1 MTLEEIIQEAKR
13 KSPKCRACPVCN
25 GLACKGEI
33 PGLGGKGSGST
44 FIRNVEKLKSVR
56 IQMDVLVEN
65 KEIDTTSTLF
75 GHTVSLP
82 VYCAPV
88 AGIKNNYGAEMT
100 EEEYNKATVE
110 GCLEAGTLAFTGDGI
125 DIDTLF
131 AKPLQAVLD
140 HDGMGIPTI
149 KPWCEEGVQ
158 ARIERFKGHKVFAL
172 ATDVDAAGLVLL
184 RKGTTPVV
192 NKSVAD
198 LKKMKEMAGGI
209 PLIVKGVLTVEGA
222 RKCVEAGADAIV
234 VSNHGGRVLD
244 DALSTIEVLPEIA
257 AAVKG
262 QITILVDGGFRT
274 GLDVF
279 KALALGADGVLIGRP
294 LALAAVGGGKEGVR
308 LTLDKIRSELRET
321 MIMSGCST
329 VAEITRSHVHVD
341 YESILNTFH
350 KRL

>member
-1 MTLEEIIQEAKR
+1 M
-13 KSPKCRACPVCN
+13 
-25 GLACKGEI
+25 
-33 PGLGGKGSGST
+33 
-44 FIRNVEKLKSVR
+44 
-56 IQMDVLVEN
+56 
-65 KEIDTTSTLF
+65 
-75 GHTVSLP
+75 
-82 VYCAPV
+82 
-88 AGIKNNYGAEMT
+88 
-100 EEEYNKATVE
+100 
-110 GCLEAGTLAFTGDGI
+110 
-125 DIDTLF
+125 
-131 AKPLQAVLD
+131 
-140 HDGMGIPTI
+140 
-149 KPWCEEGVQ
+149 
-158 ARIERFKGHKVFAL
+158 
-172 ATDVDAAGLVLL
+172 
-184 RKGTTPVV
+184 V

-308 LTLDKIRSELRET
+308 LTLDKILQRAARNDDHVRLQYDCRDYPQSCSCRLRKH
-321 MIMSGCST
+321 I
-329 VAEITRSHVHVD
+329 
-341 YESILNTFH
+341 
-350 KRL
+350 K

>member
-1 MTLEEIIQEAKR
+1 M
-13 KSPKCRACPVCN
+13 S
-25 GLACKGEI
+25 
-33 PGLGGKGSGST
+33 
-44 FIRNVEKLKSVR
+44 
-56 IQMDVLVEN
+56 
-65 KEIDTTSTLF
+65 
-75 GHTVSLP
+75 
-82 VYCAPV
+82 
-88 AGIKNNYGAEMT
+88 

-125 DIDTLF
+125 DIDNLF

-140 HDGMGIPTI
+140 HEGMGIPTI

-158 ARIERFKGHKVFAL
+158 ARIDRFKGQKVLAL

-198 LKKMKEMAGGI
+198 LTKMKAMAGGI

-222 RKCVEAGADAIV
+222 RKCVAAGADAIV

-294 LALAAVGGGKEGVR
+294 LALAAVGGGKDGVR
-308 LTLDKIRSELRET
+308 LALDKLRGELRET

-329 VAEITRSHVHVD
+329 IAEITRDHVHVD
-341 YESILNTFH
+341 
-350 KRL
+350 

>member
-1 MTLEEIIQEAKR
+1 MTLEEIIQEAKK
-13 KSPKCRACPVCN
+13 KSPKCRVCPVCN

-75 GHTVSLP
+75 GNTVALP

-125 DIDTLF
+125 DIDNLF

-158 ARIERFKGHKVFAL
+158 ARIERFKGHQVFAL
-172 ATDVDAAGLVLL
+172 ATDVDA
-184 RKGTTPVV
+184 
-192 NKSVAD
+192 
-198 LKKMKEMAGGI
+198 
-209 PLIVKGVLTVEGA
+209 
-222 RKCVEAGADAIV
+222 
-234 VSNHGGRVLD
+234 
-244 DALSTIEVLPEIA
+244 
-257 AAVKG
+257 
-262 QITILVDGGFRT
+262 
-274 GLDVF
+274 
-279 KALALGADGVLIGRP
+279 
-294 LALAAVGGGKEGVR
+294 
-308 LTLDKIRSELRET
+308 ET
-321 MIMSGCST
+321 
-329 VAEITRSHVHVD
+329 
-341 YESILNTFH
+341 
-350 KRL
+350 

>member
-1 MTLEEIIQEAKR
+1 M
-13 KSPKCRACPVCN
+13 
-25 GLACKGEI
+25 
-33 PGLGGKGSGST
+33 
-44 FIRNVEKLKSVR
+44 
-56 IQMDVLVEN
+56 
-65 KEIDTTSTLF
+65 
-75 GHTVSLP
+75 
-82 VYCAPV
+82 
-88 AGIKNNYGAEMT
+88 
-100 EEEYNKATVE
+100 
-110 GCLEAGTLAFTGDGI
+110 
-125 DIDTLF
+125 
-131 AKPLQAVLD
+131 
-140 HDGMGIPTI
+140 
-149 KPWCEEGVQ
+149 
-158 ARIERFKGHKVFAL
+158 
-172 ATDVDAAGLVLL
+172 
-184 RKGTTPVV
+184 V

-329 VAEITRSHVHVD
+329 IAEITRSHVHVD
-341 YESILNTFH
+341 
-350 KRL
+350 